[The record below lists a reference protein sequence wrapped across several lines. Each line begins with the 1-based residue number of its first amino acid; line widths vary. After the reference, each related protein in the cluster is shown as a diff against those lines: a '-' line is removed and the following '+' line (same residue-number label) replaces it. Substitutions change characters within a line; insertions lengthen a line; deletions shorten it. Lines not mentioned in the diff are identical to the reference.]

1 MNMSTCISFQSNI
14 MACWKKLCQKY
25 QTENSIAIVEC
36 CNQELIEPVKLTK
49 NIYADKKDS
58 IDFAKLDLFK
68 IGESYDLGDDHMTD
82 RRRGYRIALASLL
95 FYTKNKRK

>member
-1 MNMSTCISFQSNI
+1 